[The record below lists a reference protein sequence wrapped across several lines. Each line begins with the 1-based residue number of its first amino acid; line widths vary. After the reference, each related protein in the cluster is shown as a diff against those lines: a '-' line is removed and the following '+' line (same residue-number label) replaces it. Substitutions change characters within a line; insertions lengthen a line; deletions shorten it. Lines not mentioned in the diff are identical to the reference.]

1 MLQEKVVVVIGSP
14 TGIGY
19 ETALTLARNGF
30 YTYATMR
37 KLGESEQ
44 KITNMAKS
52 ENLPLKVVQLDD
64 NNDKSVID
72 AINRIAEEK
81 KKN

>member
-1 MLQEKVVVVIGSP
+1 MLQEKVAVVTGSS

-37 KLGESEQ
+37 KLGGSEQ
-44 KITNMAKS
+44 KITNMAKI